1 MNDIWKYVLAGIVV
15 AVGGMFVSDIAGS
28 LFNGTGGYGFGCIL
42 GICMYL
48 CVVVVTCTGII
59 VTKLNK
65 NTHLNRES
73 DKQTNEQS
81 E

>member
-1 MNDIWKYVLAGIVV
+1 MKNIWQYFLAGIIV
-15 AVGGMFVSDIAGS
+15 AVGGMFVSDLAGNI
-28 LFNGTGGYGFGCIL
+28 FNGLGSYGLGCIL

-48 CVVVVTCTGII
+48 CIVIVTCTGII

-65 NTHLNRES
+65 NDNCDEKS
-73 DKQTNEQS
+73 DKQS